1 MRAPESA
8 LSVGFFRQVAILWVA
23 VSLLFPAAG
32 RCHSE
37 EDAAA
42 SHNHQGAA
50 TADTGAKVGLE
61 ERLGAKIPLDLVFK
75 DENGRERRLGEL
87 ITGPTIIL
95 PVYYS
100 CTNVCNYMQEGL
112 ARVLPDIKLT
122 PGKEFRV
129 LSVSFDERE
138 TPERAAKSKHMY
150 QGIMKGKFP
159 EGNWTFLTGNAA
171 NIRRLTDAAG
181 FSFQRKGNDFV
192 HPVASFVVARDG
204 MIVRYLYGT
213 RFLSKDVTLA
223 FIEARQGRVGTTI
236 SKMVSYCFSFD
247 PENKSYTFNLLRVS
261 ATAIIICVVGF
272 LVFLIV
278 GGKNGKSNGKNGNSD
293 GKNG

>member
-1 MRAPESA
+1 MESA
-8 LSVGFFRQVAILWVA
+8 LIVRFFRRVVLLGVA
-23 VSLLFPAAG
+23 VSLLLPAAG

-42 SHNHQGAA
+42 HRSRPGAA
-50 TADTGAKVGLE
+50 TADAGADVGLR

-75 DENGRERRLGEL
+75 DENGRQRRLAEL

-100 CTNVCNYMQEGL
+100 CTNVCNYLQEGL
-112 ARVLPDIKLT
+112 AGVLPDIRLT
-122 PGKEFRV
+122 PGKEYRV
-129 LSVSFDERE
+129 LSLSFDERE

-150 QGIMKGKFP
+150 QTVMKGKFP
-159 EGNWTFLTGNAA
+159 EGNWSFLTGDAA
-171 NIRRLTDAAG
+171 SIRRVTDAAG
-181 FSFQRKGNDFV
+181 FHFQRKGNDFV

-213 RFLSKDVTLA
+213 RFLAKDVTLA
-223 FIEARQGRVGTTI
+223 LIEARQGRVGTTI

-261 ATAIIICVVGF
+261 ATVIVICAVS
-272 LVFLIV
+272 FLIFLII
-278 GGKNGKSNGKNGNSD
+278 GGKKPGNDNGRNANNNRRNG
-293 GKNG
+293 

>member
-1 MRAPESA
+1 MINR
-8 LSVGFFRQVAILWVA
+8 FFRRVVLLGVAI
-23 VSLLFPAAG
+23 SLLFPAAG

-37 EDAAA
+37 EDAATHQ
-42 SHNHQGAA
+42 SHPGAA
-50 TADTGAKVGLE
+50 TADAGANVGLE
-61 ERLGAKIPLDLVFK
+61 ERLGAKIPLDLVFR
-75 DENGRERRLGEL
+75 DENGRQRRLAEL

-112 ARVLPDIKLT
+112 ARVLPDVRLT
-122 PGKEFRV
+122 PGKEYRV
-129 LSVSFDERE
+129 LSLSFDERE

-150 QGIMKGKFP
+150 QGVMKGKFP
-159 EGNWTFLTGNAA
+159 EGNWIFLTGDAA
-171 NIRRLTDAAG
+171 SIRRLTDAAG
-181 FSFQRKGNDFV
+181 FHFQRKGNDFV

-213 RFLSKDVTLA
+213 RFLSKDVSLA
-223 FIEARQGRVGTTI
+223 LIEARQGRVGTTI

-261 ATAIIICVVGF
+261 ATVIIICVLGF
-272 LVFLIV
+272 LTFLIV
-278 GGKNGKSNGKNGNSD
+278 GGKKPGNKKGRSR
-293 GKNG
+293 